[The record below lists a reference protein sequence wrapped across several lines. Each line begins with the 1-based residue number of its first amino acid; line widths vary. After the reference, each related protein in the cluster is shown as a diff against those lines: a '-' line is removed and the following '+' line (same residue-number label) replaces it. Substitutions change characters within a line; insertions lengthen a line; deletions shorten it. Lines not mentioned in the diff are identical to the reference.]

1 MPDDTNGVYDVFLKD
16 MSNGMIERV
25 SVDSAGSE
33 ANSDSSNSIISPNG
47 QYVVFDSPAS
57 NLVPDDTNGVYDVFV
72 RDVVN
77 NTTTRV
83 SL

>member
-1 MPDDTNGVYDVFLKD
+1 MPDDTNGVYDVFVKD

-57 NLVPDDTNGVYDVFV
+57 NLVLDDTNGVYDVFV